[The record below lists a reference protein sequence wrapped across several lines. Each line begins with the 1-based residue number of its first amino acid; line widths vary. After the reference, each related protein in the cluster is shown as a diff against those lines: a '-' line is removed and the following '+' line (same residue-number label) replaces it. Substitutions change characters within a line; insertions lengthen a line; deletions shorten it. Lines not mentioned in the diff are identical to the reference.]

1 MKWTKAYRKTHGKEL
16 MYDTTLDFEKKK
28 EEPVKYN
35 RDLYVKTVQAM
46 GRIQEIKQAREKR
59 FKNARIKDA
68 KKRNVAAIDRLLVD
82 KADYIKNKEVRD
94 KYKTRASE
102 KLKAEVAAIESKK
115 TKLQQELLAAS
126 DDQDEDED
134 NYSESGME
142 EEDMDDIA

>member
-16 MYDTTLDFEKKK
+16 MYDTTLDFEKKR

-35 RDLYVKTVQAM
+35 RDLYVKTIQAM
-46 GRIQEIKQAREKR
+46 GRIDEIKKAREKR

-94 KYKTRASE
+94 KYRTRANE

-115 TKLQQELLAAS
+115 SKLQQELLAGS
-126 DDQDEDED
+126 DD
-134 NYSESGME
+134 E
-142 EEDMDDIA
+142 EEDDDYSGSG